1 MNVIRAL
8 QRTLDSLGLLGL
20 ELPVESFRRGWR
32 KSAPSLGPRGTTGIN
47 CAGRE
52 IRRRRRGR
60 GVGRCHRVDHRA
72 AFSLRSL
79 QRSVDSNSGVRCR
92 SRLHPSGFART

>member
-20 ELPVESFRRGWR
+20 ELPVERWRRGR
-32 KSAPSLGPRGTTGIN
+32 RRFALALGPRGTTGVC

-52 IRRRRRGR
+52 TRRRRRGR

-72 AFSLRSL
+72 AFIVRSLRGF
-79 QRSVDSNSGVRCR
+79 VDSNSGVRRR
-92 SRLHPSGFART
+92 SRLHPSGFAHT